1 MRLDAPPAWFDERS
15 RSPWGVALL
24 RGFAVFAL
32 VLAIGL
38 ALALAGLSSVDS
50 GLSFGSV
57 LRLGALYLGPFHHV
71 ALVFE
76 GDLDVDLSGL
86 PGAQVPSGAAA
97 TLELGIALLA
107 VTGLAVWLLFRA
119 GRASA
124 FGDGATV
131 RALTGARVALG
142 YAPPVVLIAS
152 LVAFERP
159 VRIGSFVTAG
169 VRLSIAPW
177 QALAFPLLI
186 AAAASAAGGL
196 WSWAD
201 ASDRVVAVRMR
212 AALGGGWWMLLVGL
226 GLSYAGLLVAG
237 VVQPDEPVALATPS
251 TAHYYATVFERPG
264 LGAVILG
271 HHLLL
276 VPNEALWTLVPASG
290 ACDVV
295 RGGERADLLCYGS
308 FPSVSEGGGI
318 SFGSAPAG
326 YLLFLLV
333 PAIATVFG
341 GRYAGLRSDREG
353 WSVLA
358 GATAGVVYA
367 VLVGFGC
374 LLASITLAYTAVGPS
389 GTAGGLWIGPD
400 PVWGTLF
407 SLAWGVA
414 GGAIGGASVR
424 LRWSSVAPRR
434 PG

>member
-1 MRLDAPPAWFDERS
+1 M
-15 RSPWGVALL
+15 
-24 RGFAVFAL
+24 
-32 VLAIGL
+32 
-38 ALALAGLSSVDS
+38 
-50 GLSFGSV
+50 
-57 LRLGALYLGPFHHV
+57 
-71 ALVFE
+71 
-76 GDLDVDLSGL
+76 
-86 PGAQVPSGAAA
+86 
-97 TLELGIALLA
+97 LA
-107 VTGLAVWLLFRA
+107 VSLARDTHTPASTVDYLVTG
-119 GRASA
+119 
-124 FGDGATV
+124 
-131 RALTGARVALG
+131 LTGARVALG

-177 QALAFPLLI
+177 QALAFPLVI

-201 ASDRVVAVRMR
+201 ASDRVAAVRMR

-341 GRYAGLRSDREG
+341 GRYAGLRSDPFFLDFMAYMETFSSGRLALKAEG
-353 WSVLA
+353 NNFSYGQNVLGLVVETDCAPLVQAGGGSLFAVGTHPIQVSATDATGKVSTCTFDITVLSPDGQPGEENPDEESPGGPGEDGPGDVEAGGCGGCSSSGSPAVVLA
-358 GATAGVVYA
+358 
-367 VLVGFGC
+367 
-374 LLASITLAYTAVGPS
+374 LLLWTL
-389 GTAGGLWIGPD
+389 
-400 PVWGTLF
+400 GTL
-407 SLAWGVA
+407 
-414 GGAIGGASVR
+414 
-424 LRWSSVAPRR
+424 RR
-434 PG
+434 PRQRR